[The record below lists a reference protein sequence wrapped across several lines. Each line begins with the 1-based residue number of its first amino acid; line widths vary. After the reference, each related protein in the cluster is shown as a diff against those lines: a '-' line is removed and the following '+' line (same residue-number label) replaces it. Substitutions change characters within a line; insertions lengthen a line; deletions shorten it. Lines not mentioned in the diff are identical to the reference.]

1 MKRKLVKEIVISVTI
16 FVAIWVFFAY
26 FPVLFPDE
34 DTPVFSIE
42 NEEKLGEL
50 ILEYLLDPGMGY
62 AEMDN
67 PVVDSAIEI
76 IADRLL
82 DSIGLTDY
90 DYHLHVVH
98 SEEINAFTLPGGHI
112 LILSGLLDFAE
123 SPNEVAAVLAH
134 EIGHVEHRHVVQN
147 LIKEF
152 TLAVMFAIMTGGDA
166 VMLQDI
172 SKTVL
177 STAFSRKAE
186 EQADKYALDLMIKC
200 GIRPSAMASFFRR
213 LSREKGSYT
222 EELEVFMTHPHNNAR
237 IKKALTR
244 ELPDYF
250 VEKEISLD
258 WDKIKEA
265 F

>member
-1 MKRKLVKEIVISVTI
+1 MKGKLVKEILVSLGI
-16 FVAIWVFFAY
+16 FAAIWLFFAY

-34 DTPVFSIE
+34 DTPIFSVE
-42 NEEKLGEL
+42 SEEQLGDL
-50 ILEYLLDPGMGY
+50 MLEHLLDPTTGY
-62 AEMDN
+62 PKLEN

-76 IADRLL
+76 IATRLL

-90 DYHLHVVH
+90 DYHLHVVE
-98 SEEINAFTLPGGHI
+98 SDQVNAFTIPGGNI

-123 SPNEVAAVLAH
+123 SPEEVAAVLAH

-152 TLAVMFAIMTGGDA
+152 TLAIIFAVLTGGDA
-166 VMLQDI
+166 IMLQEL

-186 EQADKYALDLMIKC
+186 EQADTYALDLMIKC
-200 GIRPSAMASFFRR
+200 GMRPSALASFFRR

-237 IKKALTR
+237 IKKAMTV
-244 ELPDYF
+244 ELPDGF
-250 VEKEISLD
+250 VEKALPLD
-258 WDKIKEA
+258 WKKVKEA
-265 F
+265 I